1 MSRLSDAVE
10 PVTRNPL
17 RVLGLSPAATQ
28 RDVEREGGRLL
39 ALIAAGLDAPPVP
52 RTADDVRAAMAEL
65 RDPRRRAMHELF
77 ALSPEPPPVDQ
88 ERLREHLE
96 GVKLDPA
103 QVQPLH
109 SVLRQMAGTLVPDPA
124 PFTPEPALARA
135 LATSLEPAGPSMPP
149 ACVDELGLEFP

>member
-65 RDPRRRAMHELF
+65 RDPSRRAMHELF
-77 ALSPEPPPVDQ
+77 ALSPGAGSAAAFGASSDGWHAGARP
-88 ERLREHLE
+88 R
-96 GVKLDPA
+96 
-103 QVQPLH
+103 PLH
-109 SVLRQMAGTLVPDPA
+109 P
-124 PFTPEPALARA
+124 
-135 LATSLEPAGPSMPP
+135 
-149 ACVDELGLEFP
+149 